1 MFAKPQKTSGSSLL
15 KNKDVKKLRKDVTAH
30 FSATCAGDDTLAL
43 LLPSKGDVK
52 KVSFQAPSRMVV
64 YTVDATRE
72 PMLFDSSGKGD
83 FCFTVY
89 ALWRAPQVL
98 PKLVVHAPVSGFV
111 LRGADVML
119 PGVVFTSMDE
129 VASLH
134 KGELRAVYAR
144 GNPMPFAVG
153 EMLVDAADIERH
165 GKKGKG
171 LRLLHCVGDELW
183 QMGPKTV
190 PNEGFAGD
198 RVVPI
203 DTSGNVQDV
212 SDDDDEDETEEVGDE
227 DKTDEL
233 EVKLEDVTLDDRE
246 EEQEVA
252 AETVISKEDMDQLYI
267 QTLLQVLKA
276 GRIKEKELPML
287 ASTFYASVLLPNR
300 AAGVSLN
307 IKQSSFKKS
316 SVFLKQM
323 AARGLLQVSEKDGIQ
338 TITSISRRHP
348 DVIDHELYRTE
359 EEAKN
364 EEDASTNAAAGRPA
378 FIPGQFAPEVEEYLG
393 LNQSL
398 KIMLLSDREHVDAHF
413 QDAKDKKYWTAVE
426 VRDAIA
432 KYVDVNEL
440 VDVRDKKFIKLN
452 GSMTD
457 ALFGKKAPADGGYPE
472 RMTRADVLKQLLS
485 KCQRYHR
492 VKLYPGHEPKLH
504 GGDIRPVTI
513 HAERS
518 KSHAN
523 SITTSIAFYQQFGI
537 DGTQFAK
544 EAQKKWGC
552 SATTQPSPDKQKG
565 EEIKVQGQMVNE
577 VLEHLATTYKINTAK
592 YCEVSYGKNVK
603 AKKKK

>member
-15 KNKDVKKLRKDVTAH
+15 KNKDVKKLRKDVAAR
-30 FSATCAGDDTLAL
+30 FSATCADDTMLAL
-43 LLPSKGDVK
+43 LLPSKSDVK

-64 YTVDATRE
+64 YAVDATRE
-72 PMLFDSSGKGD
+72 PVLFDSSGKGD

-89 ALWRAPQVL
+89 ALWRAPHVL
-98 PKLVVHAPVSGFV
+98 PKLVVHAPVSEFV

-129 VASLH
+129 VASLR

-144 GNPMPFAVG
+144 GNPLPFAVG
-153 EMLVDAADIERH
+153 ELLVDASDIERH

-183 QMGPKTV
+183 QMGPKTM
-190 PNEGFAGD
+190 PNEGFVGD
-198 RVVPI
+198 RVMPI
-203 DTSGNVQDV
+203 DASGNAQDD
-212 SDDDDEDETEEVGDE
+212 SDDDDEDETKRGGDE
-227 DKTDEL
+227 GKAEEL
-233 EVKLEDVTLDDRE
+233 EVKLKDVTLEDKEQDE
-246 EEQEVA
+246 EA
-252 AETVISKEDMDQLYI
+252 TETVISKEDMDQLYI
-267 QTLLQVLKA
+267 QTLLQALKA
-276 GRIKEKELPML
+276 GKIKEKELPML
-287 ASTFYASVLLPNR
+287 ASTFYASVLLPSR

-307 IKQSSFKKS
+307 IKLSSFKKS

-359 EEAKN
+359 EDAKS
-364 EEDASTNAAAGRPA
+364 EEDAAANAAAGKPA
-378 FIPGQFAPEVEEYLG
+378 FVPGQFAPEVEEYLG

-398 KIMLLSDREHVDAHF
+398 KTMFLSDREHADAHF
-413 QDAKDKKYWTAVE
+413 QDAKDKKYWTTVE
-426 VRDAIA
+426 VRDAIT

-440 VDVRDKKFIKLN
+440 VDMRDKKFIKLN
-452 GSMTD
+452 GPMTD
-457 ALFGKKAPADGGYPE
+457 ALFGKKAPANGGYPE

-504 GGDIRPVTI
+504 GGDIRSVTI

-537 DGTQFAK
+537 DGAQFAK

-577 VLEHLATTYKINTAK
+577 VLEHLATAYKINTAK

-603 AKKKK
+603 AKKK